1 MVAPPGTSVAGA
13 GMSADRIDDA
23 TTSIPTPIQETIMA
37 QVQDTSERLATVLDN
52 VRAIGPTLRE
62 RALEN
67 ERAGRHS
74 DATIADLNA
83 AGAFAIASPAEY
95 GGDELS
101 VRQQLDVIME
111 VAKWDG
117 SCGWT
122 TWVAAS
128 TNWIPAGMGP
138 RVIEEVYADK
148 WVGPR
153 VAGSSHFPASKG
165 RATRTEGGWTITGG
179 PWTFGSDAL
188 WAPYTNLGCIADE
201 GDGKYLVG
209 VQVPRDQL
217 RFLDDWKVA
226 GMKATGS
233 VSMMLVEDE
242 LFVPDHRVIDF
253 RDVTGR
259 KLDSGLAGAL
269 WKVPT
274 LGWAFSLMS
283 GMSVGI
289 ATGALERFLDRSAGR
304 PIRGTTYKN
313 QLEAPLTHLMLS
325 EVHSK
330 IQAAKLIAIANAEE
344 TDRLGLL
351 AAAGTP
357 ANPGYMQEFSARVL
371 VETAYAAKWCAEAIE
386 LLQRNS
392 GSTAIMDNEPIQRSW
407 RDARVITLH
416 GALNLEALSEN
427 YGRLMAGMQPHNF
440 AGITTLDR
448 FSPAAKQAALSD
460 NHVH

>member
-1 MVAPPGTSVAGA
+1 MTTMITVQDK
-13 GMSADRIDDA
+13 ADRL
-23 TTSIPTPIQETIMA
+23 TTVVE
-37 QVQDTSERLATVLDN
+37 N

-62 RALEN
+62 RALAN

-74 DATIADLNA
+74 DETIADLDA
-83 AGAFAIASPAEY
+83 AGAFNIASPAEY

-101 VRQQLDVIME
+101 VRQQLEVITE

-138 RVIEEVYADK
+138 VVVKEVYADK

-165 RATRTEGGWTITGG
+165 RAKRVDGGWIISGG

-188 WAPYTNLGCIADE
+188 WAPYTNLGCILE
-201 GDGKYLVG
+201 EDGQKYLIG

-233 VSMMLVEDE
+233 VSLMLTEDE
-242 LFVPDHRVIDF
+242 LFVPEHRGIDF

-259 KLDSGLAGAL
+259 KLDSGLAGPL

-283 GMSVGI
+283 GMAVGI
-289 ATGALERFLDRSAGR
+289 AEGALERFLDRSEGR

-313 QLEAPLTHLMLS
+313 QLEAPLTHLMLA

-330 IQAAKLIAIANAEE
+330 IQAAKLIARANAEE
-344 TDRLGLL
+344 TDRLGAL

-357 ANPGYMQEFSARVL
+357 ANPDYMQKFSARVL
-371 VETAYAAKWCAEAIE
+371 IETAYAAKWCAEAIE

-392 GSTAIMDNEPIQRSW
+392 GSTAIMESEPIQRAW

-416 GALNLEALSEN
+416 GALNLEALAEN

-448 FSPAAKQAALSD
+448 FSPVAKQAALSD